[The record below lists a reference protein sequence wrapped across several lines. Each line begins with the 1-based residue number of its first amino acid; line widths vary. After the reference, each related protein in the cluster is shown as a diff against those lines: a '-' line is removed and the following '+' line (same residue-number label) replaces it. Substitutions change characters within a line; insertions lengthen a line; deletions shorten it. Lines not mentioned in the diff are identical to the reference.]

1 MKKILYILFIGLFGL
16 LLSCEKDGEQ
26 VVMLSNPVAPTIV
39 SMPGLTLERNNGLE
53 VLEFVGT
60 PVDAGFTASTK
71 YFLEANVAGNNFDNP
86 IAIRNDV
93 NANSFTITVSDLNGI
108 LLKKF
113 PADAISSVDF
123 RIRAELV
130 VDAGTG
136 AETFEYFSATS
147 TATVTLY
154 GLPKLDLLNS
164 GIDQKI
170 ESALGNGEYEGFVK
184 LDATL
189 PFTLK
194 DPDTDTEYG
203 DNAGA
208 LEVGSAG
215 ITVDESGWYILSANT
230 VDLSYSYEKHFIG
243 LVGSATPNGWD
254 APDQKMD
261 YDTKTGTWSITI
273 DLTDG
278 VVKFR
283 RNDGWS
289 WNMGFVEG
297 DTPGFSGPT
306 QQGGVGNDIPVPDG
320 AGNYTVIF
328 NILNDNEGTYQF
340 IKN

>member
-16 LLSCEKDGEQ
+16 LLSCEKEGEQ
-26 VVMLSNPVAPTIV
+26 VVMLSSPTVPTIV
-39 SMPGLTLERNNGLE
+39 SMPGLTLERNNGLD
-53 VLEFVGT
+53 VLEFAGT
-60 PVDAGFTASTK
+60 AVDPGFTASAK
-71 YFLEANVAGNNFDNP
+71 YFLEADVAGNNFDNP
-86 IAIRNDV
+86 AIIRTDV
-93 NANSFTITVSDLNGI
+93 QASSFTITVSDLNGM

-113 PADAISSVDF
+113 PADAVSSADF

-136 AETFEYFSATS
+136 AETFEYVSATT

-164 GIDQKI
+164 GMVQKI
-170 ESALGNGEYEGFVK
+170 ESALGNGAYNGFVK
-184 LDATL
+184 LDATM

-194 DPDTDTEYG
+194 DPDTDNEYG

-208 LEVGSAG
+208 LEVNGAG
-215 ITVDESGWYILSANT
+215 IVVDENGWYNLSANT
-230 VDLSYSYEKHFIG
+230 VDLTYSFEKHFIG

-254 APDQKMD
+254 SPDQKMD
-261 YDTKTGTWSITI
+261 YDAKTGTWSITL
-273 DLTDG
+273 DLTDA

-297 DTPGFSGPT
+297 DTPGWSGPL

-328 NILNDNEGTYQF
+328 NIISDDEGTYQF